1 MSLKNRVDRIETELA
16 KRMGDT
22 ALTVEQMAADVFAMD
37 LTLGLSDDQVAYA
50 LEHRAE
56 LERGIIAAN
65 FDPAK
70 CLRLV
75 AGLSS

>member
-1 MSLKNRVDRIETELA
+1 MTIQSRLA
-16 KRMGDT
+16 RLEREVGGPT
-22 ALTVEQMAADVFAMD
+22 LTIEQMAADVFAMD
-37 LTLGLSDDQVAYA
+37 LTMGLSDDQVAYA

-65 FDPAK
+65 FNPAA
-70 CLRLV
+70 CLRLL